1 MIDMAAKNNID
12 LRDPMVIAEF
22 RKIQM
27 QNLEDVKR
35 LKEGKH
41 PLTDEEL
48 KNKLQ
53 KEHDGQQEPT
63 LASQSSP
70 ANSIDERLKQEA
82 KYQDARK

>member
-1 MIDMAAKNNID
+1 MAATNNID

-22 RKIQM
+22 RKIQL

-48 KNKLQ
+48 KKKLQ
-53 KEHDGQQEPT
+53 HEHQGEQEPLLT
-63 LASQSSP
+63 SQSTAAESL
-70 ANSIDERLKQEA
+70 ADR
-82 KYQDARK
+82 